1 MSDLSIRNDF
11 LEGIQEVFSTLFNE
25 GVSNDGIQLFQYS
38 GGNDSIYQENKY
50 KKYAN
55 PMSLVSSVRE
65 SENEGTTDIEV
76 QKRKSI
82 FKVPTQSLLNNGIKE
97 MNKSTVAELKKGII
111 KYKDIF
117 YYIDLIQGSVF
128 VENIYSLWEFQCTE
142 IFDDTDIFEGYSIPV
157 ASNTQLGGVI
167 LGSTLDIDENGVL
180 YSRAFDYFSKT
191 LIDAKKI
198 CS

>member
-1 MSDLSIRNDF
+1 M
-11 LEGIQEVFSTLFNE
+11 
-25 GVSNDGIQLFQYS
+25 
-38 GGNDSIYQENKY
+38 
-50 KKYAN
+50 
-55 PMSLVSSVRE
+55 
-65 SENEGTTDIEV
+65 
-76 QKRKSI
+76 RK
-82 FKVPTQSLLNNGIKE
+82 
-97 MNKSTVAELKKGII
+97 
-111 KYKDIF
+111 
-117 YYIDLIQGSVF
+117 GSVF

-180 YSRAFDYFSKT
+180 YSKAFDYFSKT